1 MEPPPQPSPA
11 AANDTRPREG
21 LRPNR
26 PEHAAG
32 IRIDPPPSLAWA
44 AGTTP
49 PATAA
54 DAPPEDPPGVR
65 SRFHG
70 LRAGPKRAGSVTG
83 SRPNSGVLVL
93 PMSTRPPRR

>member
-1 MEPPPQPSPA
+1 MENPPQPSSA
-11 AANDTRPREG
+11 GANDTRPREG
-21 LRPNR
+21 LRPKR

-70 LRAGPKRAGSVTG
+70 VRAGPKRPSSVTG
-83 SRPNSGVLVL
+83 SRPNSGRFLL
-93 PMSTRPPRR
+93 PIITQPPP

>member
-1 MEPPPQPSPA
+1 MENPPQPSSA
-11 AANDTRPREG
+11 GANDTRPRDG
-21 LRPNR
+21 LRPNS

-32 IRIDPPPSLAWA
+32 IRIDPPPSLACA

-54 DAPPEDPPGVR
+54 DAPPDDPPGVR
-65 SRFHG
+65 SRSHG

-83 SRPNSGVLVL
+83 SRANSGVFGLARRR
-93 PMSTRPPRR
+93 TQPRA